1 MEKCFSLEEIT
12 FAVNVAVGDDGH
24 KAKQVSEVLISIWN
38 EREKLLERKIQD
50 EQAQAYE
57 EKRINGL

>member
-1 MEKCFSLEEIT
+1 MEKCFSLEEVK

-24 KAKQVSEVLISIWN
+24 KAKQVSEILISIWN

-57 EKRINGL
+57 EKRINDL

>member
-1 MEKCFSLEEIT
+1 MEKCFSLEEIK
-12 FAVNVAVGDDGH
+12 FAVNVSVGDDGH
-24 KAKQVSEVLISIWN
+24 RAKEVSEILISIWN

-57 EKRINGL
+57 EKRINDL

>member
-1 MEKCFSLEEIT
+1 MEKCISLEEIK

-38 EREKLLERKIQD
+38 ERERLLERKIQD
-50 EQAQAYE
+50 KQAQAYE

>member
-1 MEKCFSLEEIT
+1 MEKCFSLEEVK
-12 FAVNVAVGDDGH
+12 FAVNVAIGDGGH
-24 KAKQVSEVLISIWN
+24 KAKEVSEMLIEIWDK
-38 EREKLLERKIQD
+38 REELLERKIQD

>member
-1 MEKCFSLEEIT
+1 MEKCFSLEEVK
-12 FAVNVAVGDDGH
+12 FAVNVAIGDGGH
-24 KAKQVSEVLISIWN
+24 KAKEASEMLIEIWDK
-38 EREKLLERKIQD
+38 REELLERKIQD

>member
-1 MEKCFSLEEIT
+1 MEKCFSLEEIK
-12 FAVNVAVGDDGH
+12 FAVDVSVGDDGH

-38 EREKLLERKIQD
+38 ERERLLECKIQD
-50 EQAQAYE
+50 EQSKAYE

>member
-1 MEKCFSLEEIT
+1 MEKCFSLEEVK

-50 EQAQAYE
+50 EQSQAYE